1 MHVETAIQAK
11 IQKFTQILS
20 FFLQIFALR
29 AFLHCLV
36 QLKEK
41 ILGKSSE
48 KQNGNFK
55 WNFPLSVG
63 HNFHP
68 PLFSNLFFGF
78 LPLFRSI
85 GILWVSGHESG
96 ETSCDTKGWKEF
108 CPEFKL
114 RKQPSYKSFFKLSS
128 ECYFC
133 GRHIAFDEKGKEIF
147 CMKKI
152 FWKFLLYIDEVCV
165 EMGFSSSC
173 VSLYMCW
180 QE

>member
-1 MHVETAIQAK
+1 MTNIRSGTTIGRSFELPRTCRWKRQYKSNLIQAK

-68 PLFSNLFFGF
+68 PFFSNLFFGF

-85 GILWVSGHESG
+85 GILWVGGHESG
-96 ETSCDTKGWKEF
+96 ETSCDTKG
-108 CPEFKL
+108 
-114 RKQPSYKSFFKLSS
+114 
-128 ECYFC
+128 
-133 GRHIAFDEKGKEIF
+133 
-147 CMKKI
+147 
-152 FWKFLLYIDEVCV
+152 
-165 EMGFSSSC
+165 
-173 VSLYMCW
+173 
-180 QE
+180 